1 MPHCGAYRP
10 FLWVPSGL
18 EPQEIPSWKVALE
31 FHLATQVIRSLKNS
45 VRHALYEHPEP
56 LWQRVWELLTDALFL
71 FLNLQLIRGLLSS
84 TGNLDQ
90 TYEKLIGYYVLC

>member
-1 MPHCGAYRP
+1 MPHYGAYRP

-18 EPQEIPSWKVALE
+18 EPREIPSWKVALE

-56 LWQRVWELLTDALFL
+56 LWQSFREWQTDELFQ
-71 FLNLQLIRGLLSS
+71 NLQLITMLLSS
-84 TGNLDQ
+84 TADLVQ
-90 TYEKLIGYYVLC
+90 TYQKPIGY